1 VTKSISAKN
10 SALDESMKVS
20 LATEMAPPFILVA
33 HFFIA
38 GILFLTL
45 SGVALLSMSSELSGY
60 IISSSLAAFSHLYLL
75 GFVMMIIFGA
85 MYQLLPV
92 VLEAPIFS
100 KDFAY
105 VQFYMYVVGFLM
117 MVSGF
122 SVAEFHL
129 LIPYGAVV
137 TYLSMLIFCFNVFLT
152 FYRLEKI
159 TLVGK
164 FLLMGTIFL
173 FISVSLGLLIGLS
186 LGHGLLEI
194 DIDIWVKAH
203 IVGTLGGFVMMIVMG
218 VSMVLIP
225 MFSLS
230 HNFGEQWIKR
240 AFYLHSF
247 GVALMMIALIAPF
260 PFFVQSIAALC
271 MVLGVLSFVVQ
282 IAMILKKR
290 VRKQN
295 DYWVKNILFALVCLV
310 ASVFTCTLY
319 FFKGVDAFGI
329 LSGVLFFFGFLL
341 SFIVGHI
348 YKILPFLIWYEKFS
362 PLVGKQKVPLLHQMI
377 HTKMAD
383 LQTWML
389 FASVVLLCGGVVAP
403 IGKLFFLGSVLLL
416 SSLVLVA
423 LNAFYAF
430 NYKIKE

>member
-1 VTKSISAKN
+1 
-10 SALDESMKVS
+10 MKVS
-20 LATEMAPPFILVA
+20 LATEMAPPFVLVA

-38 GILFLTL
+38 GILFLSL
-45 SGVALLSMSSELSGY
+45 SGVALLFMNSDISGY

-105 VQFYMYVVGFLM
+105 IQFYMYIVGFSL

-122 SVAEFHL
+122 TFAELHL
-129 LIPYGAVV
+129 LIPYGAVI

-152 FYRLEKI
+152 FYRLETI
-159 TLVGK
+159 TLVSK
-164 FLLMGTIFL
+164 FLLIGTIFL

-186 LGHGLLEI
+186 LGHGLLVI
-194 DIDIWVKAH
+194 DIDAWVKAH
-203 IVGTLGGFVMMIVMG
+203 IIGTLGGFVMMIVMG

-230 HNFGEQWIKR
+230 HGFEEKWIH
-240 AFYLHSF
+240 AALYLHSI
-247 GVALMMIALIAPF
+247 GVALGMIALIAPF
-260 PFFVQSIAALC
+260 PFFIQAIAFGLIASGILCFIVQMAII
-271 MVLGVLSFVVQ
+271 FKQ
-282 IAMILKKR
+282 R

-295 DYWVKNILFALVCLV
+295 DYWVKNVVFALLCLV
-310 ASVFTCTLY
+310 GSVLCYASYFT
-319 FFKGVDAFGI
+319 FGNSAIGI
-329 LSGVLFFFGFLL
+329 LAGVLFFFGFLL
-341 SFIVGHI
+341 SFIIGHI

-377 HTKMAD
+377 HTKVANT
-383 LQTWML
+383 QTWML
-389 FASVVLLCGGVVAP
+389 FVSVIMLSGGVLMQLE
-403 IGKLFFLGSVLLL
+403 KLFLLGSVLLL
-416 SSLVLVA
+416 TSLILVA
-423 LNAFYAF
+423 FNAAHAF
-430 NYKIKE
+430 NYNIKE